1 MLKASNRHLQEDFIR
16 LYKEGKSIRF
26 IAKQYDVSKNS
37 VSKLIQEKVELRPKS
52 EIDLYKDDIIQL
64 YISGNNPNQISKTL
78 NLNYSGIKRLL
89 VKENLININRRYEH
103 LSNDFIKDYNSGLS
117 AETIA
122 LKYDVSPQTV
132 IDYLNYDQIKVRDYK
147 IANRKSE
154 INDNYFDNLN
164 KDKAYCLGQI
174 FALGTIQKVHN
185 SKYLSLSI
193 TSSKKSLIKKT
204 VKSFVYNIDDLKF
217 YEDVKSNI
225 AILKISSENIY
236 KKLKEYGIEGNM
248 NIPPNLKRDFFKG
261 YFEISLKVNLK
272 NIRITSNSYKEDIIK
287 FLIEEINLPT
297 NKIQKSKGII
307 IEDRGIVKLLIN
319 YYPEISEKIKKSNSK
334 KWKSFLIEYN
344 YLKYFDIF

>member
-1 MLKASNRHLQEDFIR
+1 MKASNRHLQEDFIR

-37 VSKLIQEKVELRPKS
+37 VSKLIQEKIELRPKS
-52 EIDLYKDDIIQL
+52 EIDLYKDEIIEL

-122 LKYDVSPQTV
+122 LKYDVSRQTV

-164 KDKAYCLGQI
+164 KEKAYCLGQI

-193 TSSKKSLIKKT
+193 TSSKKSLIKKA
-204 VKSFVYNIDDLKF
+204 VKYFVYNIDDLKF
-217 YEDVKSNI
+217 YEDIKSNI
-225 AILKISSENIY
+225 SILKISSENIY
-236 KKLKEYGIEGNM
+236 NKLKKYGIEGNI
-248 NIPPNLKRDFFKG
+248 NIPRDFKKDFFKG
-261 YFEISLKVNLK
+261 YFEVALKVNLR
-272 NIRITSNSYKEDIIK
+272 NIRITPNAYKESILN
-287 FLIEEINLPT
+287 FLTEEINLPI
-297 NKIQKSKGII
+297 NKIQKSRGIV
-307 IEDRGIVKLLIN
+307 IEDREIVTILIN
-319 YYPEISEKIKKSNSK
+319 YYPEILEKIKKVDSK
-334 KWKSFLIEYN
+334 KWRIFLLEYN
-344 YLKYFDIF
+344 YLKYFDRF